1 MGILDDLESD
11 PDFVNLDANVDFICS
26 LSRIQPEILL
36 KNRNFVTRADFFDFK
51 IQTNGFYII
60 IAHFR
65 LHAIGQKISI
75 YKKLNMF

>member
-36 KNRNFVTRADFFDFK
+36 ISNLKNRNFVTRADFFDFK
-51 IQTNGFYII
+51 IQTNGF
-60 IAHFR
+60 
-65 LHAIGQKISI
+65 
-75 YKKLNMF
+75 